1 MSEVKGWREAGEI
14 LTQARY
20 HQVGAEVV
28 IDAMAMIKEDPTMD
42 SVHALAKAANNW
54 DVNI

>member
-28 IDAMAMIKEDPTMD
+28 IEAMAMIKEDPMMD